1 MSELLQIIGVSFK
14 PSAGGSQLILYLGEK
29 GLVTTVRAKL
39 GKLLQNLENSCKTW
53 KTLAKL
59 GKLLQNLI
67 NWTGFEL
74 YTLSPISKQEKRIIT
89 FARF

>member
-1 MSELLQIIGVSFK
+1 MSELLQIIAVSFK

-39 GKLLQNLENSCKTW
+39 GKLLQNL
-53 KTLAKL
+53 
-59 GKLLQNLI
+59 I

-74 YTLSPISKQEKRIIT
+74 YTLSPILKQEKSIIT

>member
-1 MSELLQIIGVSFK
+1 MSELLQIIAMSFK
-14 PSAGGSQLILYLGEK
+14 PSGGGSQLILYLGEK
-29 GLVTTVRAKL
+29 GLVTTVR
-39 GKLLQNLENSCKTW
+39 
-53 KTLAKL
+53 AKL

>member
-39 GKLLQNLENSCKTW
+39 GKLLQNL
-53 KTLAKL
+53 
-59 GKLLQNLI
+59 I

-74 YTLSPISKQEKRIIT
+74 YTLSPILKQEKSMIT
-89 FARF
+89 FMRF

>member
-1 MSELLQIIGVSFK
+1 MSELLQIIAVSFK

-29 GLVTTVRAKL
+29 GLVTTVRA
-39 GKLLQNLENSCKTW
+39 
-53 KTLAKL
+53 
-59 GKLLQNLI
+59 KLLQNLI

>member
-39 GKLLQNLENSCKTW
+39 GKLLQNL
-53 KTLAKL
+53 
-59 GKLLQNLI
+59 I

-74 YTLSPISKQEKRIIT
+74 YTLSPILKQEKSIIT

>member
-59 GKLLQNLI
+59 GKLQQNLEDSCKT
-67 NWTGFEL
+67 WK
-74 YTLSPISKQEKRIIT
+74 TLAKLDKLDRI
-89 FARF
+89 

>member
-1 MSELLQIIGVSFK
+1 MSELLQIIAVSFK

-39 GKLLQNLENSCKTW
+39 GKLLQNL
-53 KTLAKL
+53 
-59 GKLLQNLI
+59 I

-74 YTLSPISKQEKRIIT
+74 YTLSPILKQEKSMIT
-89 FARF
+89 FMSF

>member
-39 GKLLQNLENSCKTW
+39 GKLLQNL
-53 KTLAKL
+53 
-59 GKLLQNLI
+59 I

-74 YTLSPISKQEKRIIT
+74 YTLSPISEQEKSIIT

>member
-39 GKLLQNLENSCKTW
+39 GKLLQNL
-53 KTLAKL
+53 
-59 GKLLQNLI
+59 I

>member
-1 MSELLQIIGVSFK
+1 MSELLQIIAVSFK

-39 GKLLQNLENSCKTW
+39 GKLLQNL
-53 KTLAKL
+53 
-59 GKLLQNLI
+59 I

-74 YTLSPISKQEKRIIT
+74 YTLSPILKQEKSIIT
-89 FARF
+89 FALF